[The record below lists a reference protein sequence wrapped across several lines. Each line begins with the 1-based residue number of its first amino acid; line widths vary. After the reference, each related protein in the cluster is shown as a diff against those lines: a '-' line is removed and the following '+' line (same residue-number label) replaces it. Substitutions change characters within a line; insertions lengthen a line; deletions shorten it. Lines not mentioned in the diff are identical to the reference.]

1 MVSLMSFVLN
11 LIPSTVAEAETYT
24 LTLMAL
30 KDGWYTDD
38 VTPWASIS
46 AYNGPGGI
54 DNCLVSHNSVSLIE
68 ALNLLFNLQ
77 IDSNRSI
84 INNNFTRLVVVVS
97 EDKESNK
104 EFFAKGFV
112 ETLTLLKEQFKVP
125 AVVEDSYNK
134 TSDNWIIKLD
144 NNYKEAYDGYI
155 KSIMIEN
162 KPSTSKSKRT
172 RRKKSNANNL

>member
-1 MVSLMSFVLN
+1 MIQINDKCF
-11 LIPSTVAEAETYT
+11 
-24 LTLMAL
+24 
-30 KDGWYTDD
+30 
-38 VTPWASIS
+38 
-46 AYNGPGGI
+46 YNAI

-97 EDKESNK
+97 EYKELCEESIE
-104 EFFAKGFV
+104 EFFAKGFIG
-112 ETLTLLKEQFKVP
+112 TLTLLKEQFKIP
-125 AVVEDSYNK
+125 IIVEDSYNK